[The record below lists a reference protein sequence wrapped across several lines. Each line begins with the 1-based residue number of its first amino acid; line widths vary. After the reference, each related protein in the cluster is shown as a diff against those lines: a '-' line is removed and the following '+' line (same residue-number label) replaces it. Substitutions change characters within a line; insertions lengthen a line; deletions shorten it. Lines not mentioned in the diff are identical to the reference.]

1 MMLRSKLS
9 AVFEPWELKL
19 VPRSYDVVGDIAVIR
34 IPEAL
39 SHRAKEIAIEVAK
52 NYQHVRTV
60 LRQTSPIVG
69 DLRLRRLE
77 WLFGERRT
85 ATIHKEFGCAFKVN
99 LAECYFSPR
108 LSFERMRIAKQ
119 VKPEEVIINMF
130 AGVGCFS
137 IVIAKY
143 ARPRIVFSI
152 DVNPHAIH
160 YTKENV
166 ALNKVRHVVEAIM
179 GDAKDIV
186 ANRLQ
191 NVADRVLMPLPEKAY
206 DYLSHALTALKPKGG
221 TVHYYDFVHAG
232 KDEDPVEKVKQKV
245 SEKMLKLDTS
255 FKFREGKTVRP
266 VGPRW
271 HQVVLDMEIGVKS

>member
-19 VPRSYDVVGDIAVIR
+19 VPRSHDVVGDVAVIR
-34 IPEAL
+34 ITDAL

-52 NYQHVRTV
+52 DNKHVRTV
-60 LRQTSPIVG
+60 LRQTSPVTG
-69 DLRLRRLE
+69 DLRLRQLE
-77 WLFGERRT
+77 WLFAERRT
-85 ATIHKEFGCAFKVN
+85 ETIHKEFGCVFKTD
-99 LAECYFSPR
+99 LAKCYFSPR

-119 VKPEEVIINMF
+119 VKPDEVVVNMF

-152 DVNPHAIH
+152 DVNPHAIR
-160 YTKENV
+160 YIIENI
-166 ALNKVRHVVEAIM
+166 ALNRVRYVVEAIM
-179 GDAKDIV
+179 GDAKDVITS
-186 ANRLQ
+186 RLQ
-191 NVADRVLMPLPEKAY
+191 NIADRVLMPLPEKAY
-206 DYLSHALTALKPKGG
+206 DYLNYALMTLKPEGG

-232 KDEDPVEKVKQKV
+232 KDENPVEKVKQKA
-245 SEKMLKLDTS
+245 SEKMLGLGVS
-255 FKFREGKTVRP
+255 FKFREDRTVRP

-271 HQVVLDMEIGVKS
+271 YQVVLDIEISAKS

>member
-9 AVFEPWELKL
+9 AVFKPWELKL

-34 IPEAL
+34 IPETL
-39 SHRAKEIAIEVAK
+39 NHRAKEIAIEVAK
-52 NYQHVRTV
+52 NNQHVRTV
-60 LRQTSPIVG
+60 LRQTSPVAG
-69 DLRLRRLE
+69 NLRLRQLE
-77 WLFGERRT
+77 WLFGEKRT
-85 ATIHKEFGCAFKVN
+85 ETIHKEFGYILKVD

-119 VKPEEVIINMF
+119 VKPDEVIVNMF

-143 ARPRIVFSI
+143 ARPRVVFSI
-152 DVNPHAIH
+152 DVNPRAIDFF
-160 YTKENV
+160 KENV
-166 ALNKVRHVVEAIM
+166 ALNKVRHVVEVIM

-186 ANRLQ
+186 VNQLQ

-206 DYLSHALTALKPKGG
+206 DYLGYALTALKPEGG

-271 HQVVLDMEIGVKS
+271 HQVVLDIGIGVKS

>member
-9 AVFEPWELKL
+9 AVFEPWELKI
-19 VPRSYDVVGDIAVIR
+19 VPRSYDVVGDVAVIR
-34 IPEAL
+34 IPDAL
-39 SHRAKEIAIEVAK
+39 SRRAKEIAIEVAK
-52 NYQHVRTV
+52 DNKHVKTV
-60 LRQTSPIVG
+60 LRQTSPVTG
-69 DLRLRRLE
+69 DLRLRQLE

-85 ATIHKEFGCAFKVN
+85 ETIHKEFGCVFKIDP
-99 LAECYFSPR
+99 AKCYFSPR

-119 VKPEEVIINMF
+119 VKPDEVIVNMF

-152 DVNPHAIH
+152 DVNPHAIR
-160 YTKENV
+160 YIKENI
-166 ALNKVRHVVEAIM
+166 ALNKVRYVVEAIM

-186 ANRLQ
+186 TNRLQ

-206 DYLSHALTALKPKGG
+206 DYLDYALTALKLEGG

-232 KDEDPVEKVKQKV
+232 KYEDPVEKVKQKA
-245 SEKMLKLDTS
+245 SEKMLGLGVS
-255 FKFREGKTVRP
+255 FKFREGRIVRP

-271 HQVVLDMEIGVKS
+271 YQVVLDMEIGAKS